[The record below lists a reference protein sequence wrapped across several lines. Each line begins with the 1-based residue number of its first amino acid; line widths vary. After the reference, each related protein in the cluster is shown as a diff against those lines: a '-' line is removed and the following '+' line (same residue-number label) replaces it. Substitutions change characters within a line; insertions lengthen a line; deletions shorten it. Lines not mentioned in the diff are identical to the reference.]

1 MCYCNLRESSN
12 QSHLCFQKYAPCG
25 YEIKTHI
32 AAHLLVTNISHTHV
46 WTLQSNLT
54 KRSNVSLCLPFAV
67 LQVFFLISGR
77 IKFRKV
83 LYLNYSIHFI
93 YFDC

>member
-1 MCYCNLRESSN
+1 M
-12 QSHLCFQKYAPCG
+12 
-25 YEIKTHI
+25 
-32 AAHLLVTNISHTHV
+32 
-46 WTLQSNLT
+46 
-54 KRSNVSLCLPFAV
+54 LPFAV
-67 LQVFFLISGR
+67 LQVFFLISGL